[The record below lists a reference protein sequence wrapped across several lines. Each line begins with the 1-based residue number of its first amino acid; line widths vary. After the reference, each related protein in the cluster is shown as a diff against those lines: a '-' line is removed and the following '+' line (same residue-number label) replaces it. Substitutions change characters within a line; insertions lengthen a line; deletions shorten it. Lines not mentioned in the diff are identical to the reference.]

1 MIFQIPINSVVVGA
15 CWAQFVASG
24 PKYSDMNNPQV
35 MIKVGN
41 VGDVGNIEIQDV
53 LFTVK
58 GATQGAVLLEWN
70 AKAATQ
76 GSVAM
81 WGNYNYFFLMVGITD
96 LSIQTPTSALVG
108 HSVQIFKQLNARLH
122 QRAQLALLHR
132 SLSTSPLEQAGTSR
146 TSGPGQQIMTWT
158 LALLRHKSISSAE
171 EVSIDFSLPAVL

>member
-1 MIFQIPINSVVVGA
+1 VIFQIPINSVIVGA

-81 WGNYNYFFLMVGITD
+81 WGNYNSYFLWSESLTCQYRLPLPRWWSTRDKSSSSSMPDFIKEHSLHCCI
-96 LSIQTPTSALVG
+96 ALFPRHLWSKRVLREHLG
-108 HSVQIFKQLNARLH
+108 LDS
-122 QRAQLALLHR
+122 R
-132 SLSTSPLEQAGTSR
+132 S
-146 TSGPGQQIMTWT
+146 
-158 LALLRHKSISSAE
+158 
-171 EVSIDFSLPAVL
+171 

>member
-1 MIFQIPINSVVVGA
+1 
-15 CWAQFVASG
+15 
-24 PKYSDMNNPQV
+24 MNNPQV

-81 WGNYNYFFLMVGITD
+81 WGSYNSYFFMVGITD
-96 LSIQTPTSALVG
+96 LSIQTPTSALVE
-108 HSVQIFKQLNARLH
+108 HSGQIFKQLNARLH

-146 TSGPGQQIMTWT
+146 TSGLGQQIMTWT
-158 LALLRHKSISSAE
+158 LALLRHKSISSVE
-171 EVSIDFSLPAVL
+171 EVSIDSSLLAVR